1 MKFTPGTPV
10 EALRQTAAR
19 RDALSGAPPQ
29 LCPPVRPRVSP
40 SGQRLRPGAARKL
53 RSAPTAGKSPA
64 PAARAQLWEGIC
76 SRKCCGRTGKEFVLL
91 PAFRLGTGGSWRREI
106 FALVWSRWFKTAA
119 WGRGKRRGAVVPLSP
134 WSSETKLAS
143 CDSPPSLV
151 CGIASS
157 GCERVPLFAG
167 GVLSEKGLLQRKRH
181 QRGSFQTP
189 RHSKPR
195 DLKTSPS
202 SKETNF
208 ASNFPD
214 VSLSESPTGK
224 PRDLCPRDAERPPA
238 PGGSGRHSRRCLAPE
253 PRWVPS
259 EEGERGCREPDRR
272 GKRDC
277 FGWFLGR
284 PRAGCAGFP
293 RRFSP
298 AGEVCAPGSA

>member
-1 MKFTPGTPV
+1 M
-10 EALRQTAAR
+10 
-19 RDALSGAPPQ
+19 
-29 LCPPVRPRVSP
+29 
-40 SGQRLRPGAARKL
+40 
-53 RSAPTAGKSPA
+53 
-64 PAARAQLWEGIC
+64 
-76 SRKCCGRTGKEFVLL
+76 
-91 PAFRLGTGGSWRREI
+91 
-106 FALVWSRWFKTAA
+106 
-119 WGRGKRRGAVVPLSP
+119 VPLSP

-238 PGGSGRHSRRCLAPE
+238 PGGSGRQKALPCPGAEKSTLRGGRARVPRARPEGQTRLFRVVSWPAAGRVCRLPPALLPCRRGLCAGLGVGAPSRPEGCRIRMFPFFPRLRAFLAP
-253 PRWVPS
+253 
-259 EEGERGCREPDRR
+259 
-272 GKRDC
+272 K
-277 FGWFLGR
+277 
-284 PRAGCAGFP
+284 
-293 RRFSP
+293 
-298 AGEVCAPGSA
+298 

>member
-1 MKFTPGTPV
+1 M
-10 EALRQTAAR
+10 
-19 RDALSGAPPQ
+19 
-29 LCPPVRPRVSP
+29 
-40 SGQRLRPGAARKL
+40 
-53 RSAPTAGKSPA
+53 
-64 PAARAQLWEGIC
+64 
-76 SRKCCGRTGKEFVLL
+76 
-91 PAFRLGTGGSWRREI
+91 
-106 FALVWSRWFKTAA
+106 
-119 WGRGKRRGAVVPLSP
+119 VPLSP

-214 VSLSESPTGK
+214 VSLSENPTGK

-238 PGGSGRHSRRCLAPE
+238 AGGTAGAALPRSRDEYP
-253 PRWVPS
+253 
-259 EEGERGCREPDRR
+259 
-272 GKRDC
+272 
-277 FGWFLGR
+277 
-284 PRAGCAGFP
+284 P
-293 RRFSP
+293 RRESAGAESPTGGANATVSGGFLAGRGQGVPASPGASPLPARSVRRARRRSPIPARGLQDKDVPFLPPSQGFSCPEVVRP
-298 AGEVCAPGSA
+298 A